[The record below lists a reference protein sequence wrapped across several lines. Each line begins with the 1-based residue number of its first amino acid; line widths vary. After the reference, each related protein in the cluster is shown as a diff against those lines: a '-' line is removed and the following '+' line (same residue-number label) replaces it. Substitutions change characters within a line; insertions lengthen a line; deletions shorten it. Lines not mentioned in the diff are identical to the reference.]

1 MPKLTKRVVDAASPR
16 EGDYFIWCDEL
27 PGFGLRV
34 FASGKRSYL
43 VQYRAA
49 GRSRRVTI
57 GLHGRLTTEE
67 ARKEAMSLLGQV
79 AKGGDPA
86 EEKATRRKA
95 MTVRELCERYLE
107 AAEKGLIMGKR
118 GRPKKQLTLYTD
130 RGRIERH
137 IVPLL
142 GKRLVRDLTAVDVAR
157 LIRDVAAGKTAKVE
171 KTKLRRKSV
180 VTGGKGTAAR
190 TAGLLGGI
198 LSFAVAEGV
207 ILANPAH
214 GVRKPAYERRARRLT
229 ADEYR
234 ALGKAL
240 EAEQA
245 DGRNPVPLGAI
256 ELLALTGCRRNEVL
270 GLKWGEVD
278 EAGHAFR
285 LLDSKEGASVRPIGE
300 AALALLHRPPEA
312 TASTPVFPASRREG
326 SYGALPAAWNA
337 VKERAGLDGVT
348 LHTLR
353 HSFASVAGD
362 LGYSEATIGALLG
375 HASGTV
381 TGRYTHILDAVLIA
395 AADKVAQEIRRQMVG
410 EGRG

>member
-171 KTKLRRKSV
+171 KTKLRGKSV

-207 ILANPAH
+207 ILANPAMWS
-214 GVRKPAYERRARRLT
+214 GSRPMSAGRGGSRLT
-229 ADEYR
+229 NTVPW
-234 ALGKAL
+234 
-240 EAEQA
+240 
-245 DGRNPVPLGAI
+245 GRPWKPNRRMVAI
-256 ELLALTGCRRNEVL
+256 RFPWA
-270 GLKWGEVD
+270 
-278 EAGHAFR
+278 R
-285 LLDSKEGASVRPIGE
+285 LSCWR
-300 AALALLHRPPEA
+300 
-312 TASTPVFPASRREG
+312 
-326 SYGALPAAWNA
+326 
-337 VKERAGLDGVT
+337 
-348 LHTLR
+348 
-353 HSFASVAGD
+353 
-362 LGYSEATIGALLG
+362 
-375 HASGTV
+375 
-381 TGRYTHILDAVLIA
+381 
-395 AADKVAQEIRRQMVG
+395 
-410 EGRG
+410 